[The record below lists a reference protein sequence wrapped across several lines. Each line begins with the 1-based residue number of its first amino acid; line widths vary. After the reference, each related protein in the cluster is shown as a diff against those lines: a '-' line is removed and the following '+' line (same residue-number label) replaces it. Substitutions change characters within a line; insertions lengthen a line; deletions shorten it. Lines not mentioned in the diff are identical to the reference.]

1 VKLDEQNIIIWNL
14 YSLVRNQVRVSS
26 MGDLI
31 DLDHKAVLDDIK
43 LYVPIDNIKEVFEG
57 VLQCFNIE
65 RELSR

>member
-1 VKLDEQNIIIWNL
+1 
-14 YSLVRNQVRVSS
+14 